1 MFLLSSFLTAAVVSF
16 QKNTVSYYS
25 LNPMVGVID
34 GFRWAILGGESM
46 IYWPGFVLSI
56 GVTIFFLFL
65 GIYQFRK
72 MEKKFADII

>member
-1 MFLLSSFLTAAVVSF
+1 
-16 QKNTVSYYS
+16 
-25 LNPMVGVID
+25 MVGVID

-46 IYWPGFVLSI
+46 IYWPGLVLSI